1 MSLVI
6 TGNPGVG
13 KHTISKLVAKK
24 LNYEILDIN
33 KIALKSM
40 NIKKTSGTADID
52 TKKVKSVIKKIITKN
67 SLVVGHLAPYVLTKS
82 QIKAVVVLR
91 KNPYSLISVY
101 KERKYTRQKV
111 IENLDSEILGV
122 IAYDSIKKFGINKVY
137 QIDTTKKSLAM
148 IVKKIQSIFENNFK
162 QDKVDWLTLVVHKN
176 DLKKFFTY

>member
-13 KHTISKLVAKK
+13 KHTISKILAKK
-24 LNYEILDIN
+24 FNYKILDIN
-33 KIALKSM
+33 KIALRSS
-40 NIKKTSGTADID
+40 NIKKSSGTMDVD
-52 TKKVKSVIKKIITKN
+52 TRKVKSVIKKMITKK

-82 QIKAVVVLR
+82 QVKAVIVLR
-91 KNPYSLISVY
+91 KTPYNLVSVY
-101 KERKYTRQKV
+101 KKRKYTHQKM

-122 IAYDSIKKFGINKVY
+122 IAYDSIKKFGKNKVY
-137 QIDTTKKSLAM
+137 QIDATKKSLAT

-176 DLKKFFTY
+176 DLKKFFSY